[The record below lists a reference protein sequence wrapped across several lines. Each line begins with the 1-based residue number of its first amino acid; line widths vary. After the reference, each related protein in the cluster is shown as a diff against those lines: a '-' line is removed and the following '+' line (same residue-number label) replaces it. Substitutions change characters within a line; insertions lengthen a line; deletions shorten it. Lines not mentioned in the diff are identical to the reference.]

1 MRQKFLLATLALT
14 VNLIAPA
21 LPLAIFVTPA
31 LAECSDSPD
40 KKVDWQGCRKRNLM
54 LTDTNLED
62 ANLKETNFTS
72 TDMRNSH
79 FDKADFYKAVLI
91 RVAFDDSSAKNAN
104 FEKAIG
110 YRVSFRRTDLTDANF
125 KKSEMQRVDFS
136 GSRLTNVDFSK
147 SEVGRTV
154 YNETI
159 LGNNNFSFANVA
171 RADFRKAILNG
182 PIEFGG
188 AFFFQTR
195 FEGVDLTKTT
205 GLQQWQID
213 MACGDAK
220 TKLPPGLNAS
230 ASWPCVDQ

>member
-1 MRQKFLLATLALT
+1 MVMLAN
-14 VNLIAPA
+14 VIAP
-21 LPLAIFVTPA
+21 LFPLAIFATPA
-31 LAECSDSPD
+31 FAECSDSPD

-54 LTDTNLED
+54 LTDTNLEA

-79 FDKADFYKAVLI
+79 FDKADFFKAVLI

-110 YRVSFRRTDLTDANF
+110 YRVSFRRTDLTEANF

-136 GSRLTNVDFSK
+136 GSRLTNVNFSK
-147 SEVGRTV
+147 SEVGRTL
-154 YNETI
+154 YIEAI
-159 LGNNNFSFANVA
+159 LGNNDFSFANVS
-171 RADFRKAILNG
+171 RADFRKAIING

-205 GLQQWQID
+205 GLQQWQIN
-213 MACGDAK
+213 MACGDTK
-220 TKLPPGLNAS
+220 TKLPPGLNAP